1 MRKQTWTLEEKQ
13 NYLVNQLKHYYKDL
27 ETLAGLK
34 FEGLYN
40 LSLDCNSK
48 YTLDVILTATDN
60 SSYISYDLGLTL
72 YKKENGIAQHSLR
85 LALDNP
91 KDNLFEPIYIGY
103 STPCFRG
110 KLKTDQTVGFTR
122 SYVEPKELLRF
133 FAEDITK
140 EEEALSAYFDGA
152 TSLTDFMNKV
162 LTKAKYPHLKVEGL
176 EDD

>member
-1 MRKQTWTLEEKQ
+1 MRKLTWTPEEKQ
-13 NYLVNQLKHYYKDL
+13 NYLVNQLKHYYKNL
-27 ETLAGLK
+27 ETLARLK

-40 LSLDCNSK
+40 TSLDCNSK

-72 YKKENGIAQHSLR
+72 YKKENGVAQHSLR

-91 KDNLFEPIYIGY
+91 KDTLFEPIYIGY

-110 KLKTDQTVGFTR
+110 KPKTDQTAGFTR
-122 SYVEPKELLRF
+122 SYLVPNGVFRLVDEG
-133 FAEDITK
+133 ITK
-140 EEEALSAYFDGA
+140 EELLSAYFDGT
-152 TSLTDFMNKV
+152 TSLTDFVNKV

>member
-1 MRKQTWTLEEKQ
+1 MSKQIWTTQEKQ
-13 NYLVNQLKHYYKDL
+13 NYLGNQLKHYYKDL
-27 ETLAGLK
+27 ETLARLK

-40 LSLDCNSK
+40 TSFDYNSK

-60 SSYISYDLGLTL
+60 SSYISYNLGLTL

-85 LALDNP
+85 LALDTP

-110 KLKTDQTVGFTR
+110 KPKSDQTVGFTR
-122 SYVEPKELLRF
+122 SYLVPNGVFRLVDEGIPK
-133 FAEDITK
+133 
-140 EEEALSAYFDGA
+140 EEALSAYFDGA

-162 LTKAKYPHLKVEGL
+162 LMKAKYPHLKVDGL